1 MHVSERERHMF
12 RLASLLLFEV
22 EKQDGSFV
30 LMRTV
35 DVERPMRQAGLT
47 LEQAE
52 EVLNTWKLRGFHG
65 G

>member
-1 MHVSERERHMF
+1 MHASDRERHMF
-12 RLASLLLFEV
+12 HLASLLSFEV